1 MKKKAIW
8 ITIIVLSVLFVFQ
21 IPFNLHHNAYYYA
34 THTQQQK
41 NRYLF
46 VTLLDSNYLPASYVP
61 GYNVE
66 NDDKRGSYTVSIN
79 KKRIHT
85 EQDIVELNG
94 AHIRYSKDYNDPN
107 YYLNNLASFSFSE
120 NGVINEY
127 YKIGNPPKNAKQEM
141 KHALEQIQSEIK
153 QNSEKPLINIQ
164 WLWNLWFS
172 LPSKYR

>member
-1 MKKKAIW
+1 MEKKAVR
-8 ITIIVLSVLFVFQ
+8 ITLIVLCVLFVIQ
-21 IPFNLHHNAYYYA
+21 IPFNFHHNAYYYA
-34 THTQQQK
+34 THTHQQK
-41 NRYLF
+41 NRYPF

-61 GYNVE
+61 GYSVE

-127 YKIGNPPKNAKQEM
+127 YKIGNPPKNAK
-141 KHALEQIQSEIK
+141 
-153 QNSEKPLINIQ
+153 
-164 WLWNLWFS
+164 
-172 LPSKYR
+172 